1 MWPFFTL
8 DCREEERYSEG
19 CSITQVGAVL
29 CKHEVTELRRLA
41 LGIWQLP
48 CRQRTV
54 WHKDISSPK
63 YWVFQ
68 PLLQDFM

>member
-8 DCREEERYSEG
+8 DCSEEERYSEG
-19 CSITQVGAVL
+19 CSITQVGAVP

-48 CRQRTV
+48 Y
-54 WHKDISSPK
+54 H
-63 YWVFQ
+63 
-68 PLLQDFM
+68 

>member
-8 DCREEERYSEG
+8 DCSEEEICSES
-19 CSITQVGAVL
+19 CSITKMGAVP

-48 CRQRTV
+48 Y
-54 WHKDISSPK
+54 H
-63 YWVFQ
+63 
-68 PLLQDFM
+68 